1 MKLDRIT
8 LLSDYKNILSGHMLE
23 FKQGYTAL
31 VGANGSGKSNWI
43 EVVASVMLHI
53 LEGRNPGFDYS
64 FYLDEQTEVRW
75 QEGQLKYKLNG
86 VEVDRAALALPKK
99 LIVSYSGEDHR
110 LWDGIMM
117 DSYANYFKNKEMAVV
132 EEPPTIYI
140 NRYQWAIALITLMC
154 SGKQEVVDFVK
165 ELWGKEIPLNEIKVD
180 IIIDPNATGYVA
192 PDTQKLLGQ
201 IISENP
207 LYMSHIESFDID
219 VDRADNEVFCQRLYY
234 LLYALSMPVKN
245 GKKNINMQ
253 KAITSI
259 EITDT
264 RDGLSLEG
272 LSEGHKKR
280 ILLMLMTQI
289 IGSNDT
295 IYLLDE
301 PDAHVDVAAKG
312 RILNLIEKAPGQVVL
327 TTHSPL
333 MTNKMKPDS
342 VLTVKDG
349 DTNKEEW
356 KTVVEHLS
364 DNQFASVN
372 NFLFTMKRKVI
383 ITEGKYD
390 VYYIRTAA
398 NKLKEHHPDLEKLND
413 VALFSIGGTG
423 DTNFFLENSLEPVI
437 GYLEKVVILFD
448 KDGAGDGGFKATDK
462 FVRDKGYGAKIEVL
476 KYAKSYPDA
485 NPNDDFYV
493 EDYFKPNCYV
503 GKPNITGFTLHGQPP
518 YYEMKKMAQQS
529 GTIKT
534 YLENNYKAIDE
545 AYYIDFLPLLNE
557 LITRLGL

>member
-1 MKLDRIT
+1 MKLNRIM
-8 LLSDYKNILSGHMLE
+8 LLSDYKNILGGHMIE

-53 LEGRNPGFDYS
+53 LEERDPKFDYS
-64 FYLDEQTEVRW
+64 FYLDDQTEVRW
-75 QEGQLKYKLNG
+75 QGGQLKYKVNG
-86 VEVDRAALALPKK
+86 AEVDGSALDLPKK
-99 LIVSYSGEDHR
+99 LVVSYSGEDHR

-117 DSYANYFKNKEMAVV
+117 DSYANYFKNKEMVVV
-132 EEPPTIYI
+132 EEPFSIYI

-154 SGKQEVVDFVK
+154 SKKQEVVDFVK
-165 ELWGKEIPLNEIKVD
+165 ELWGKTIPLNEIKVD
-180 IIIDPNATGYVA
+180 IKINPNATGYVA

-201 IISENP
+201 ISNENP

-219 VDRADNEVFCQRLYY
+219 VDRADNEAFCSRLYY

-245 GKKNINMQ
+245 GTKNINMQ

-264 RDGLSLEG
+264 RDGLKLEG

-280 ILLMLMTQI
+280 ILIMLMTQI
-289 IGSNDT
+289 IGSDDT

-301 PDAHVDVAAKG
+301 PDAHVDVAAKS

-390 VYYIRTAA
+390 VYYIRTAV
-398 NKLKEHHPDLEKLND
+398 NKLKTDYPDLEKLND

-423 DTNFFLENSLEPVI
+423 DTDYFLENSLEPVVN
-437 GYLEKVVILFD
+437 YLEKVVILFD
-448 KDGAGDGGFKATDK
+448 KDGAGDGGFKATEK
-462 FVRDKGYGAKIEVL
+462 FLRDKGLGGKVEVF
-476 KYAKSYPDA
+476 KYASSYPDST
-485 NPNDDFYV
+485 PNTDFYV
-493 EDYFKPNCYV
+493 EDYFNSRCYV
-503 GKPNITGFTLHGQPP
+503 GKPNITGFALHGQPP

-529 GTIKT
+529 STIKT
-534 YLENNYKAIDE
+534 FLENKYKTIDK
-545 AYYIDFLPLLNE
+545 ADYLGFLPLLNE
-557 LITRLGL
+557 LITRLRL